1 MTELAAI
8 KRLAYTVGNKNKP
21 NETDAEAV
29 NKVIEWFNLSNQKA
43 VNENL
48 LFAKLYILVL
58 KDLANHYKSI
68 DGANKVICDSLSK
81 PIDFHIE
88 TLKQSLN
95 HLEMDLY
102 LQTLNLQPTWGNGLH
117 LDEIRANELCNM
129 ETLKKVNTKLFL
141 ETLETWDNDSVIA
154 HLNYSVNELFN
165 KYKNT
170 L

>member
-21 NETDAEAV
+21 NETDAEAI

-58 KDLANHYKSI
+58 KDLSNHYKSI

-88 TLKQSLN
+88 ILKQSLN

-102 LQTLNLQPTWGNGLH
+102 LQTLNLEPTWGNGLH
-117 LDEIRANELCNM
+117 LDEIRANELSNNA
-129 ETLKKVNTKLFL
+129 TLKKVNTKLFL

>member
-8 KRLAYTVGNKNKP
+8 KRLAYTIANKNKP
-21 NETDAEAV
+21 NENDAEAI
-29 NKVIEWFNLSNQKA
+29 NKIIEWFNLSNQKA
-43 VNENL
+43 VNDNL
-48 LFAKLYILVL
+48 LFAKLYIFVL

-68 DGANKVICDSLSK
+68 DAANKVICESLSN
-81 PIDFHIE
+81 PITFHIE

-102 LQTLNLQPTWGNGLH
+102 LQSLNLEPTWGNGLH
-117 LDEIRANELCNM
+117 LNDIRANELSNS
-129 ETLKKVNTKLFL
+129 ETLKKVDTKLFL

-165 KYKNT
+165 KYQNK